1 MKGISW
7 DLSMKILIFNFNKII
22 FSSFALLLFI
32 FFSVF
37 LNGDPAYSEEKK
49 NLDDA
54 PIRITSDK
62 MIAEKGSSMVEFI
75 GNVAATQEDSILL
88 ADSMKVYFVTD
99 KKKKNQAQSN
109 ITKIVSSGNV
119 RYTAGERKAFAD
131 EAVYTTVD
139 DVLVLK
145 GNAPRLV
152 TGTSFVTGKKITLYR
167 KQDKVLVESDGQ
179 KRVEALL
186 NPEDNPDKK
195 E

>member
-1 MKGISW
+1 
-7 DLSMKILIFNFNKII
+7 MKISIFNFNKII
-22 FSSFALLLFI
+22 FNSSALFLAI

-37 LNGDPAYSEEKK
+37 LSADPACSEEKK
-49 NLDDA
+49 PLDNA

-62 MIAEKGSSMVEFI
+62 MVAEKGASMVEFI
-75 GNVAATQEDSILL
+75 GNVEATREDSILL

-109 ITKIVSSGNV
+109 ITKIVSTGNV

-131 EAVYTTVD
+131 EAVYTTAD
-139 DVLVLK
+139 DTLVLK

>member
-1 MKGISW
+1 
-7 DLSMKILIFNFNKII
+7 MKISIFNFNKLVLTLVI
-22 FSSFALLLFI
+22 LLFPI
-32 FFSVF
+32 HLSVL
-37 LNGDPAYSEEKK
+37 LNINLAYSEENKG
-49 NLDDA
+49 LGED
-54 PIRITSDK
+54 PIRITSDS
-62 MIAEKGSSMVEFI
+62 MVAEKGTSMVEFI
-75 GNVAATQEDSILL
+75 GNVEATQLDSVLL

-109 ITKIVSSGNV
+109 ITKIVSTGNV

-145 GNAPRLV
+145 GKAPRLV

-186 NPEDNPDKK
+186 NPEDKPDKK

>member
-1 MKGISW
+1 MKGIFW
-7 DLSMKILIFNFNKII
+7 DLSMKISIFNFNKLI
-22 FSSFALLLFI
+22 FSSSALFL
-32 FFSVF
+32 FFSLF
-37 LNGDPAYSEEKK
+37 LSADPACSAEKK
-49 NLDDA
+49 ALDDA

-62 MIAEKGSSMVEFI
+62 MVAEKGSSMVEFI
-75 GNVAATQEDSILL
+75 GNVEATREDSILL

-109 ITKIVSSGNV
+109 ITKIVSTGNV

-131 EAVYTTVD
+131 EAVYTTAD

-145 GNAPRLV
+145 GSAPRLV

-167 KQDKVLVESDGQ
+167 KQGKVLVESDGQ

>member
-1 MKGISW
+1 MSW
-7 DLSMKILIFNFNKII
+7 DLSMKILIFNFNSII
-22 FSSFALLLFI
+22 FSSLALLLFI
-32 FFSVF
+32 FFSLF
-37 LNGDPAYSEEKK
+37 WNCDPAYSEEKK
-49 NLDDA
+49 TLDDA

-109 ITKIVSSGNV
+109 ITKIVSTGNV

-131 EAVYTTVD
+131 EAVYTTAD

>member
-1 MKGISW
+1 MKGISL
-7 DLSMKILIFNFNKII
+7 DLSIKIST
-22 FSSFALLLFI
+22 SSFNRIIIHSLSLFLYTCLLF
-32 FFSVF
+32 FPGS
-37 LNGDPAYSEEKK
+37 DPARAEEKK
-49 NLDDA
+49 DLDDD
-54 PIRITSDK
+54 PIRITSDR
-62 MIAEKGSSMVEFI
+62 MVGEKGASMVEFI
-75 GNVAATQEDSILL
+75 GNVEATQLDSVLL

-109 ITKIVSSGNV
+109 ITKIVSTGNV

-131 EAVYTTVD
+131 EAVYTTAD

-145 GNAPRLV
+145 GTAPRLV

-167 KQDKVLVESDGQ
+167 KDDRVLVESDGK

-186 NPEDNPDKK
+186 NPEDKPDKK

>member
-1 MKGISW
+1 M
-7 DLSMKILIFNFNKII
+7 DLSTKISIFNFNKLRFFYICLFVSI
-22 FSSFALLLFI
+22 CFSLLPGI
-32 FFSVF
+32 DS
-37 LNGDPAYSEEKK
+37 AYSEEKK
-49 NLDDA
+49 ALDDA

-75 GNVAATQEDSILL
+75 GNVEATREDSILL

-99 KKKKNQAQSN
+99 KKKKNEAQSN
-109 ITKIVSSGNV
+109 ITKIVSTGNV

-145 GNAPRLV
+145 GKAPRLE

-167 KQDKVLVESDGQ
+167 KQDKVIVESDGQ

-186 NPEDNPDKK
+186 NPEDKPDKK
-195 E
+195 Q

>member
-1 MKGISW
+1 MSR
-7 DLSMKILIFNFNKII
+7 DLSMKSSIFNFNKSILHYI
-22 FSSFALLLFI
+22 FLFLSIYFSLLLGI
-32 FFSVF
+32 
-37 LNGDPAYSEEKK
+37 NPAYSEETKE
-49 NLDDA
+49 LDDA

-75 GNVAATQEDSILL
+75 GNVEARREDSILL

-99 KKKKNQAQSN
+99 KKKKNDAQSN
-109 ITKIVSSGNV
+109 ITKIVSTGNV

-145 GNAPRLV
+145 GKAPRLE

-167 KQDKVLVESDGQ
+167 KQDKVIVESDGQ

-186 NPEDNPDKK
+186 NPEDKPDKK
-195 E
+195 

>member
-1 MKGISW
+1 MKN
-7 DLSMKILIFNFNKII
+7 LIFNFNKFNYRLLILFFHI
-22 FSSFALLLFI
+22 SFLFSTA
-32 FFSVF
+32 
-37 LNGDPAYSEEKK
+37 PAYSEEKTD
-49 NLDDA
+49 LGDA

-75 GNVAATQEDSILL
+75 GNVEATREDSILL
-88 ADSMKVYFVTD
+88 ADS
-99 KKKKNQAQSN
+99 KKKTKKNEAQSN
-109 ITKIVSSGNV
+109 ITKIVSTGNV

-131 EAVYTTVD
+131 EAVYTTAD

-145 GNAPRLV
+145 GDAPRLV

-167 KQDKVLVESDGQ
+167 KQDKVIVESDGQ

-186 NPEDNPDKK
+186 NPEDKPDKK

>member
-1 MKGISW
+1 M
-7 DLSMKILIFNFNKII
+7 DLSIKISTFNLNKLILNCIYLFFFIS
-22 FSSFALLLFI
+22 FSLL
-32 FFSVF
+32 V
-37 LNGDPAYSEEKK
+37 NPGPAYSEEKK
-49 NLDDA
+49 ELGDS

-62 MIAEKGSSMVEFI
+62 MTGEKGSSMVEFT
-75 GNVAATQEDSILL
+75 GNVEAMQEDSILL

-99 KKKKNQAQSN
+99 TKKNKNKKNEAQSN
-109 ITKIVSSGNV
+109 ITKIVSTGNV
-119 RYTAGERKAFAD
+119 RYTSGERKAFAD
-131 EAVYTTVD
+131 EAVYTTSD

-167 KQDKVLVESDGQ
+167 KQDKVIVESDGQ

-186 NPEDNPDKK
+186 NPEDNPGKK

>member
-7 DLSMKILIFNFNKII
+7 DLSMKILIFSFNKII
-22 FSSFALLLFI
+22 LSSFALILYTCFSLF
-32 FFSVF
+32 
-37 LNGDPAYSEEKK
+37 LGRDPAYAEEKK
-49 NLDDA
+49 DLGDD
-54 PIRITSDK
+54 PIRITSDR
-62 MIAEKGSSMVEFI
+62 MVAEKGSSMVEFI
-75 GNVAATQEDSILL
+75 GNVEATRLDSVLL

-109 ITKIVSSGNV
+109 ITKIVSTGNV

-131 EAVYTTVD
+131 EAVYTTAD
-139 DVLVLK
+139 DILVLK

-186 NPEDNPDKK
+186 NPEDKPDKK

>member
-1 MKGISW
+1 M
-7 DLSMKILIFNFNKII
+7 DLSIKILIFNFNKFTSFFI
-22 FSSFALLLFI
+22 FIFVCVFFSLLLNI
-32 FFSVF
+32 NPVYPEEQ
-37 LNGDPAYSEEKK
+37 NGINDS
-49 NLDDA
+49 
-54 PIRITSDK
+54 PILITSDK
-62 MIAEKGSSMVEFI
+62 MIGEKGASMVEFI
-75 GNVAATQEDSILL
+75 GNVEAKKEDSIIL

-109 ITKIVSSGNV
+109 ITKIVSTGNV

-131 EAVYTTVD
+131 EAVYTTAD

-145 GNAPRLV
+145 GSAPRLV

-167 KQDKVLVESDGQ
+167 KQGKVLVESDGQ

>member
-1 MKGISW
+1 MSR
-7 DLSMKILIFNFNKII
+7 DLSMKISIFNFNKLVLTLVI
-22 FSSFALLLFI
+22 LLFPI
-32 FFSVF
+32 HLSVL
-37 LNGDPAYSEEKK
+37 LNINLAYSEENKG
-49 NLDDA
+49 LGED
-54 PIRITSDK
+54 PIRITSDS
-62 MIAEKGSSMVEFI
+62 MVAEKGTSMVEFI
-75 GNVAATQEDSILL
+75 GNVEATQLDSVLL

-109 ITKIVSSGNV
+109 ITKIVSTGNV

-145 GNAPRLV
+145 GKAPRLV

-186 NPEDNPDKK
+186 NPEDKPDKK

>member
-1 MKGISW
+1 MSR
-7 DLSMKILIFNFNKII
+7 DLSMKISISNFNKLILTLI
-22 FSSFALLLFI
+22 LLFFLI
-32 FFSVF
+32 HLSVL
-37 LNGDPAYSEEKK
+37 LNLNLACSEENKGFGE
-49 NLDDA
+49 D
-54 PIRITSDK
+54 PIHITSDS
-62 MIAEKGSSMVEFI
+62 MVAEKGASMVEFI
-75 GNVAATQEDSILL
+75 GNVEATQLDSILL

-99 KKKKNQAQSN
+99 KKKKNKGQSN

-145 GNAPRLV
+145 GKAPRLV

-167 KQDKVLVESDGQ
+167 RQDKVIVESDGQ

-186 NPEDNPDKK
+186 NPEDKPDKK

>member
-1 MKGISW
+1 MKN
-7 DLSMKILIFNFNKII
+7 LIFNFNKFNYRLLILFFHI
-22 FSSFALLLFI
+22 SFLFSTA
-32 FFSVF
+32 
-37 LNGDPAYSEEKK
+37 PAYSEEKTD
-49 NLDDA
+49 LGDA

-75 GNVAATQEDSILL
+75 GNVEATREDSILL

-99 KKKKNQAQSN
+99 KKKNKKNEAQSN
-109 ITKIVSSGNV
+109 ITKIVSTGNV

-131 EAVYTTVD
+131 EAVYTTAD

-145 GNAPRLV
+145 GDAPRLV

-167 KQDKVLVESDGQ
+167 KQDKVIVESDGQ

-186 NPEDNPDKK
+186 NPEDKPDKK